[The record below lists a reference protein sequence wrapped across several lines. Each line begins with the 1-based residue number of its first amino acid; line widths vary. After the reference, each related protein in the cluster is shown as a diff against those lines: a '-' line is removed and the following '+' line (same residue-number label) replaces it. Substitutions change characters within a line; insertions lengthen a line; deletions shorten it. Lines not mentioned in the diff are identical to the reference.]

1 MLLQNFANELQRF
14 LGMITNLWEFIPNLV
29 EVTSPRRTLLKKE
42 VKFKVACPSR
52 TLLKKEVKFKLE
64 KPQLDAIG
72 KFKLLVTTTPC
83 LKVFN
88 TNLLIR
94 LRTDANSKELIFLL
108 ERNHV
113 ALTYSKWYPFR
124 YASRL
129 LRDYEKRYAQIE
141 KEALFIVFVVERLH
155 E

>member
-14 LGMITNLWEFIPNLV
+14 LGMITNLWEVIPNLV
-29 EVTSPRRTLLKKE
+29 EVTSPR
-42 VKFKVACPSR
+42 R

-88 TNLLIR
+88 PNLLTR
-94 LRTDANSKELIFLL
+94 LRIDASSKGFISLL

-141 KEALFIVFVVERLH
+141 KETLFIVFVAERLH

>member
-42 VKFKVACPSR
+42 VKFK
-52 TLLKKEVKFKLE
+52 LE

-88 TNLLIR
+88 PNLLTR
-94 LRTDANSKELIFLL
+94 LRIDASSKGLISLL

-141 KEALFIVFVVERLH
+141 KETLFIVFVAERLH